1 MNQNLNQAQLLDRI
15 RGYLGNHNLEVSAE
29 NIAAALR
36 ADGQIVSD
44 HFISWTLANLRR
56 EVTGLGPLEDLLN
69 LPGLTDIIVN
79 GAQQIYVDQGA
90 GLMLSEPIFASETE
104 VRRLAVRLAA
114 QAGRRLDDAS
124 PYVDARLPSGIRLHA
139 ILGGL
144 AACGTCLSLRIPA
157 AKNFTLGQWVD
168 YGSMT
173 VRAADLL
180 SGIVENKIAFLV
192 SGGTGSGKTT
202 LLNTLLS
209 EIPKEQRIL
218 IVEDSREL
226 NPNHP
231 HVIKLEA
238 RPPNMEGKGAV
249 TLTHLVRQALRMR
262 PDRIVLGEVRGAEI
276 CDLLLALNTG
286 HEGGCGTVHANSA
299 RDVPSRLE
307 ALAGL
312 GGLGFVAVHSQ
323 IASALQVVIQ
333 VNRYAD
339 GFRHISEIGV
349 FDRSET
355 DKCQVLPAISWDKAG
370 KTLLHSGYERL
381 EAWCA

>member
-1 MNQNLNQAQLLDRI
+1 MNQNLKQSQLLDRI
-15 RGYLGNHNLEVSAE
+15 RLYLGNNNSEVSAE
-29 NIAAALR
+29 NIAAALK

-44 HFISWTLANLRR
+44 HLISWILADLRR
-56 EVTGLGPLEDLLN
+56 EITGLGPLEGLLG

-79 GAQQIYVDQGA
+79 GAQQVYVDQGA
-90 GLMLSEPIFASETE
+90 GLICREPIFSSEAE

-124 PYVDARLPSGIRLHA
+124 PYVDARLPNGIRLHA

-144 AACGTCLSLRIPA
+144 ADCGTCLSLRIPA
-157 AKNFTLGQWVD
+157 AKSFTLGQWVD

-180 SGIVENKIAFLV
+180 SGIVDNKIAFLV

-209 EIPKEQRIL
+209 EVPGEQRIL

-226 NPNHP
+226 NPDHP

-299 RDVPSRLE
+299 KDVPSRLE

-312 GGLGFVAVHSQ
+312 GGLTLAAVHSQ
-323 IASALQVVIQ
+323 MAAALQVVIQ
-333 VNRYAD
+333 VNRFAD
-339 GFRHISEIGV
+339 GFRQISEIGV
-349 FDRSET
+349 FEREEAE
-355 DKCQVLPAISWDKAG
+355 KCQVLPAISWDKGG

-381 EAWCA
+381 EAWCS